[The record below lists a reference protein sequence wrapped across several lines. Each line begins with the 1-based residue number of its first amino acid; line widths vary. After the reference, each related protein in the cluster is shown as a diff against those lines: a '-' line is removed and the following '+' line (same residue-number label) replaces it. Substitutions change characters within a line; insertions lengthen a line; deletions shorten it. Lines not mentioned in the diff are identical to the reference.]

1 MMFILKYY
9 RVFFDKTT
17 LSSFL
22 DKYELDTN
30 STKFEEVVWTINTR
44 RGVRFPE
51 FIMILIR
58 AGLYI
63 QEEISD
69 TNDEIDIYV
78 SKIFQQI
85 KDTDQ
90 NEDEM
95 TEFNKHM
102 RFNSELIQL
111 LNDLSENLLY
121 IYAYKLRET
130 NERPYC
136 MSKDDVITL
145 IEENDLTG
153 DNFSNLVDLCLNEI
167 VDHDKYSGFNGIFYY
182 EFLQVLQW
190 LSLIYVQSTQ
200 EEMEDMEDDNV
211 EITEE
216 ALLEKTQYFIENLIN
231 NYHAVLEQ
239 LIEDDEQDEINNEIN
254 NDSIQED
261 QASDY

>member
-1 MMFILKYY
+1 MEIVSDYRKDLYNIFYHYSTFYKQYSDEKEERAIIWQDMMFILKYY
-9 RVFFDKTT
+9 RVFKEKTT
-17 LSSFL
+17 LSQFL
-22 DKYELDTN
+22 DQYELDT
-30 STKFEEVVWTINTR
+30 SPKFEEVVWTINTR

-58 AGLYI
+58 SAYFI
-63 QEEISD
+63 RDEISA
-69 TNDEIDIYV
+69 NKDEIDIFV
-78 SKIFQQI
+78 GKIFLQI
-85 KDTDQ
+85 KTMDQ

-167 VDHDKYSGFNGIFYY
+167 VDHSKYSGFNGIFYY

-190 LSLIYVQSTQ
+190 LALIYVQST
-200 EEMEDMEDDNV
+200 
-211 EITEE
+211 
-216 ALLEKTQYFIENLIN
+216 
-231 NYHAVLEQ
+231 
-239 LIEDDEQDEINNEIN
+239 
-254 NDSIQED
+254 
-261 QASDY
+261 